1 MANLIG
7 QAGKCSST
15 PVQCNRPKW
24 VDMETN
30 YPKNGVDT
38 DKLYIKI
45 GGNFSKFNSIDE
57 IKKSYLANSCAIR
70 MSRGLNLSGFKLPS
84 SNKGFGEKGG
94 VMKGGDGY
102 YYWLR
107 VKELNN
113 YLAQKFGKPEFDK
126 TLAPVSIDNID
137 KKEIWKDSDEWVKI
151 KEMKGIISFDVSGWG
166 DASGHFTLWDG
177 DKLFYASNDRGN
189 LKNLIDCYFWMHYVD
204 KNKNKIIQTNRIRIW
219 ELK

>member
-1 MANLIG
+1 MTNVTA

-24 VDMETN
+24 VDMKTN
-30 YPKNGVDT
+30 YPNIQVEIDE
-38 DKLYIKI
+38 LYIKI
-45 GGNFSKFNSIDE
+45 GGNFSKFNSVEE
-57 IKKSYLANSCAIR
+57 IKKSYLANDCAIR

-126 TLAPVSIDNID
+126 TLAPVSIDNIN
-137 KKEIWKDSDEWVKI
+137 KKETLSSDEWVKI
-151 KEMKGIISFDVSGWG
+151 KEMKGIISFGISGWG

-177 DKLFYASNDRGN
+177 EKETLLYAKGDRGN
-189 LKNLIDCYFWMHYVD
+189 KAKPQYYYFSMHYVHE
-204 KNKNKIIQTNRIRIW
+204 NKIIQTNRIRIW

>member
-7 QAGKCSST
+7 QAGGISSR
-15 PVQCNRPKW
+15 PVQSKRPKW
-24 VDMETN
+24 VDMKKN
-30 YPKNGVDT
+30 YPDESIKIF
-38 DKLYIKI
+38 KLYEII
-45 GGNFSKFNSIDE
+45 GGNFSKFNNEDE
-57 IKKSYLANSCAIR
+57 IKMSYLANSCAIR

-107 VKELNN
+107 VKELNK

-126 TLAPVSIDNID
+126 TLAPVSIDNIN
-137 KKEIWKDSDEWVKI
+137 KKETLSSDEWVKI
-151 KEMKGIISFDVSGWG
+151 KEMNGIISFDVSGWG

-177 DKLFYASNDRGN
+177 ENETLLYATGARGDKEEPQYY
-189 LKNLIDCYFWMHYVD
+189 YFSMHYVD
-204 KNKNKIIQTNRIRIW
+204 KNKIIQTNRIRIW